1 MPIPVR
7 LADHSER
14 FTAFALDWVI
24 WTLLLLAI
32 YLPLMLVVG
41 LSNFTLIA
49 ISIALFIGFLV
60 RNIYFVYFEIA
71 WRGATPGKRIVGIR
85 VIDRAGG
92 PLLPSAVIA
101 RNLTR
106 EVEIFMPLGILMSGA
121 KSGGTVDLMQL
132 SIGVWLVFFAALPLI
147 NRDRMRGGDLIA
159 GTMVIALP
167 KLHAAERPRRRRRA
181 IRLAFKRGPFY
192 LAMETGAPIVPIVI
206 SGTQTMMRKH
216 SAAIRPGVAKV
227 EFLEAVYP
235 GDFRDARRVDG
246 DRARA
251 DGGGAAGRD
260 EADLRFRLE
269 EERGGSGVGSL
280 KPFGSNPRRERRLK
294 AEIPRAGGARWGG
307 AGDGSSG
314 RGGATAVA
322 SVADAGGGDD
332 RCGRGGVAGV
342 LAAAAHG
349 QTFCG
354 GRSSGPS

>member
-1 MPIPVR
+1 MTLAHERTSQFFEKTRRERRDIVTPEGVPIPVR

-167 KLHAAERPRRRRRA
+167 KLTLLSDLVEGAVQFAFSDQQLRAYGAFELQVLEELLRRPPTPAGAAVLQEVCDKICHKIDWTSPVPPNHVVAFLRDFYTAERA
-181 IRLAFKRGPFY
+181 
-192 LAMETGAPIVPIVI
+192 
-206 SGTQTMMRKH
+206 
-216 SAAIRPGVAKV
+216 
-227 EFLEAVYP
+227 FLEREQLYGKV
-235 GDFRDARRVDG
+235 
-246 DRARA
+246 RA
-251 DGGGAAGRD
+251 DKFTPPA
-260 EADLRFRLE
+260 L
-269 EERGGSGVGSL
+269 
-280 KPFGSNPRRERRLK
+280 P
-294 AEIPRAGGARWGG
+294 
-307 AGDGSSG
+307 
-314 RGGATAVA
+314 T
-322 SVADAGGGDD
+322 
-332 RCGRGGVAGV
+332 
-342 LAAAAHG
+342 
-349 QTFCG
+349 
-354 GRSSGPS
+354 